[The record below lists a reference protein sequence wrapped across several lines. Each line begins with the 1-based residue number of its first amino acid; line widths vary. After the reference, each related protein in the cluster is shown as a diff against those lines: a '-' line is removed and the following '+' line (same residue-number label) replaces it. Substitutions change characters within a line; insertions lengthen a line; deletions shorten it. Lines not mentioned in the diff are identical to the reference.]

1 MDFWARSGRFK
12 EMDKANDKIKT
23 EGTATATVAAAVSG
37 GVDSAVSAGMLKNG
51 GFEVVGV
58 FARLSGNKTEDEKQ
72 ARAVCKKLEIPF
84 HVVDLR
90 AEFKKRIID
99 KFTANTEKG
108 LTPNPC
114 VFCNEEIKFGL
125 LMEAALKSGADYF
138 ATGHYCQN
146 KIDKSGI
153 YHLSKGADKKKDQSY
168 FLWRLKQKQ
177 LGKIIFPLGVFKKNE
192 VKELAKI
199 WQLPVKNNSE
209 SQDVCFIS
217 GQPADFFKKHLGGNP
232 GDIVD
237 ADAKKIIGRHRGLWF
252 YTVGQR
258 KGIGLPGGPFY
269 VIGKNLAKNR
279 LLVSKKMPAASS
291 VKLSNI
297 NWIAGAVPDLPRKIN
312 IKIRYRA
319 KEAAAVLDKIGKDY
333 VLRFAK
339 PQFAPTPGQ
348 SAVFYVRGE
357 LIGGGIIK

>member
-1 MDFWARSGRFK
+1 
-12 EMDKANDKIKT
+12 MDKANDKINP
-23 EGTATATVAAAVSG
+23 GGAATVAVAVSG
-37 GVDSAVSAGMLKNG
+37 GVDSAAAAGLLKNS
-51 GFEVVGV
+51 GFEVLGI
-58 FARLSGNKTEDEKQ
+58 FARLSGNKTEDEGRAK
-72 ARAVCKKLEIPF
+72 AVCEKLKIPF
-84 HVVDLR
+84 RAVDLR

-99 KFTANTEKG
+99 KFVADAKKG

-114 VFCNEEIKFGL
+114 VFCNGEIKFGL
-125 LMEAALKSGADYF
+125 LMTAALKSGADYF

-146 KIDKSGI
+146 KIDKNGI
-153 YHLSKGADKKKDQSY
+153 CHLSKGMDKEKDQSY

-177 LGKIIFPLGVFKKNE
+177 LQKIIFPLGTFQKDE
-192 VKELAKI
+192 IKELAKI
-199 WQLPVKNNSE
+199 WQLPIKNNSE

-237 ADAKKIIGRHRGLWF
+237 TDAKKIIGRHRGLWF

-258 KGIGLPGGPFY
+258 KGIGLSGGPFY

-279 LLVSKKMPAASS
+279 LLVSKKTPPAVL

-297 NWIAGAVPDLPRKIN
+297 NWVAGAAPDLPVKFKA
-312 IKIRYRA
+312 KIRYRA
-319 KEAAAVLDKIGKDY
+319 KEAAAVLDKTGRDC

-339 PQFAPTPGQ
+339 PQFAATPGQ
-348 SAVFYVRGE
+348 SAGFYVRGE

>member
-1 MDFWARSGRFK
+1 MDFWIRNGRFK
-12 EMDKANDKIKT
+12 KMDKVNDKIKT
-23 EGTATATVAAAVSG
+23 VSAATVAVAISG

-51 GFEVVGV
+51 GFEVVGI
-58 FARLSGNKTEDEKQ
+58 FARLLDNKTEDERR
-72 ARAVCKKLEIPF
+72 ARAVCEKLEIPF
-84 HVVDLR
+84 RAVDLR
-90 AEFKKRIID
+90 AEFEKRIID
-99 KFTANTEKG
+99 KFAADTQKG

-125 LMEAALKSGADYF
+125 LMDAALKFGADYF

-146 KIDKSGI
+146 KIDKNGI
-153 YHLSKGADKKKDQSY
+153 CHLFKSADKEKDQSY

-177 LGKIIFPLGVFKKNE
+177 LEKIIFPLGVFRKDE
-192 VKELAKI
+192 IKELAKI
-199 WQLPVKNNSE
+199 WRLPIKNNSE

-217 GQPADFFKKHLGGNP
+217 GRTADFLKKSLGVNP
-232 GDIVD
+232 GDVVD

-258 KGIGLPGGPFY
+258 KGIGLSGGPFY
-269 VIGKNLAKNR
+269 VVGKNLAKNR
-279 LLVSKKMPAASS
+279 LLVSKKMPAAGS
-291 VKLSNI
+291 VKLSSI
-297 NWIAGAVPDLPRKIN
+297 NWVAGAASDLPLKIN
-312 IKIRYRA
+312 AKIRYRA
-319 KEAAAVLDKIGKDY
+319 KEAAAVLDKIGKNY

>member
-1 MDFWARSGRFK
+1 
-12 EMDKANDKIKT
+12 MDKANGKIR
-23 EGTATATVAAAVSG
+23 VAVAVSG
-37 GVDSAVSAGMLKNG
+37 GVDSAAVAGLLKNS
-51 GFEVVGV
+51 GFEVLGI
-58 FARLSGNKTEDEKQ
+58 FARLSGNKTEDEGRAK
-72 ARAVCKKLEIPF
+72 AVCEKLKIPF
-84 HVVDLR
+84 RAVDLR

-99 KFTANTEKG
+99 KFVADAKKG

-114 VFCNEEIKFGL
+114 VFCNGEIKFGL
-125 LMEAALKSGADYF
+125 LMTAALKSGADYF

-146 KIDKSGI
+146 KIDKNGI
-153 YHLSKGADKKKDQSY
+153 CHLSKGADKEKDQSY
-168 FLWRLKQKQ
+168 FLWRIKQNQ
-177 LGKIIFPLGVFKKNE
+177 LQKIIFPLGAFRKDE
-192 VKELAKI
+192 IKELAKI

-237 ADAKKIIGRHRGLWF
+237 ADVKKIIGRHRGLWF

-258 KGIGLPGGPFY
+258 KGIGLSGGPFC

-279 LLVSKKMPAASS
+279 LLVSKKTPAAGL
-291 VKLSNI
+291 VKLSNVG
-297 NWIAGAVPDLPRKIN
+297 WVAGAAPDLPVKFKA
-312 IKIRYRA
+312 KIRYRA
-319 KEAAAVLDKIGKDY
+319 KEAAAVLDKIGRDY

-339 PQFAPTPGQ
+339 PQFAPAPGQ

>member
-1 MDFWARSGRFK
+1 
-12 EMDKANDKIKT
+12 
-23 EGTATATVAAAVSG
+23 
-37 GVDSAVSAGMLKNG
+37 VDSAVSAGMLKNG

-58 FARLSGNKTEDEKQ
+58 FAWLSGNKTEDEKQ
-72 ARAVCKKLEIPF
+72 TRAVCKKLEIPF
-84 HVVDLR
+84 RVVDLR
-90 AEFKKRIID
+90 SEFKKRIID

-114 VFCNEEIKFGL
+114 VFCNGEIKFGL
-125 LMEAALKSGADYF
+125 LMTAALKSGADYF

-146 KIDKSGI
+146 KIDKNGI
-153 YHLSKGADKKKDQSY
+153 CHLSKGADKEKDQSY
-168 FLWRLKQKQ
+168 FLWRIKQDQ
-177 LGKIIFPLGVFKKNE
+177 LQKIIFPLGAFRKDE
-192 VKELAKI
+192 IKELAKI

-258 KGIGLPGGPFY
+258 KGIGLSGGPFY

-279 LLVSKKMPAASS
+279 LLVSKKTPAAGL
-291 VKLSNI
+291 VKLSNVG
-297 NWIAGAVPDLPRKIN
+297 WVAGAAPDLPVKFKA
-312 IKIRYRA
+312 KIRYRA
-319 KEAAAVLDKIGKDY
+319 KEAPAVLDKIGRDY

-339 PQFAPTPGQ
+339 PQFAPAPGQ